1 MIKQRRGCYAWIIT
15 TTKQDFIITITKL
28 PLQMAKRSVN
38 SKIRIWKRIRVPLSR
53 TALAILSFSSTA
65 RPNPTTNYRSCLLKR
80 VIMILTRM
88 SSCSL
93 HSATASAKLQTQVD
107 ILKKAMSL
115 LTLTRQCSNASKS
128 MISPYQHLN
137 PSVACSKLIRKSVA
151 ILPCHTCKA
160 WWCKHRCPSNTTV
173 VTEAAQSK
181 T

>member
-1 MIKQRRGCYAWIIT
+1 MIKQWRGFYAWIIT
-15 TTKQDFIITITKL
+15 TTKQDFIITIIKL

-38 SKIRIWKRIRVPLSR
+38 SKIRIRVPLSR

-65 RPNPTTNYRSCLLKR
+65 HPNPTTNYRSCLLKR

-88 SSCSL
+88 SSCSPL
-93 HSATASAKLQTQVD
+93 SATASAKLQTQVD
-107 ILKKAMSL
+107 IPKKAMSL

-128 MISPYQHLN
+128 MISPYRHLN
-137 PSVACSKLIRKSVA
+137 PSVACSKLIRKSEA

-160 WWCKHRCPSNTTV
+160 WWCKHRCPSNTTA